1 MNKCTSFYSKLAFWK
16 MILPRFWWIG
26 SSVCFSVVERGGG
39 TNTPDIRIQP
49 TSSCSHQTNGTRKRA
64 CERTVNLSVKVLVSQ
79 FCPTLCHPM
88 DCFRETTENKLICR
102 NFTKAGMKRVI
113 QITALHSKS
122 FIGSVTVSR
131 GPRVASRREEGVS
144 SAHENPRCPP
154 C

>member
-102 NFTKAGMKRVI
+102 NFTKAGMKR
-113 QITALHSKS
+113 AYPNHSPPFKILYRVS
-122 FIGSVTVSR
+122 NSEQGSTSSQQERR
-131 GPRVASRREEGVS
+131 GRFFCS
-144 SAHENPRCPP
+144 
-154 C
+154 